1 MSDIITANTENKQ
14 DIVDFINYVFS
25 VAYTSH
31 DFKKKLP
38 KVYGDTAKEDA
49 ASHYII
55 KKDNRIKAALSYRK
69 ISVDVCGT
77 TLKYGLIGNV
87 SVHPYCRGEGYMTE
101 LMNHVIE
108 IAKSDGTDLMVLTG
122 QRQRYGYFGFEPAG
136 TKLRYTLTDTNIKHF
151 LKDIDCSDISFLSIE
166 NASNTEIDKIIRLYE
181 MRPAHTLRDSDEY
194 INIMSSWE
202 EKTNLIFNYG
212 QLVGYIYG
220 ALSEIVLEDEELLYP
235 VIKTYFNISGT
246 KTADI
251 SVQPFEMRRAE
262 LLHAICETSCIMPV
276 SLIKVMN
283 WENVLTAFLKLKAVT
298 HLLPDSQ
305 ITVKIENEVL
315 KLTLS
320 SGIVTVEK
328 AEMET
333 PDFCFCEKD
342 ALSLFFG
349 LNGLVI
355 QESETA
361 SLSALPFVIDRPDT
375 F

>member
-1 MSDIITANTENKQ
+1 MSEIITAQNKDKQ

-25 VAYTSH
+25 VAYTAH

-38 KVYGDTAKEDA
+38 KVYADNAKENTA
-49 ASHYII
+49 NHYII

-77 TLKYGLIGNV
+77 VLKYGLIGNV

-136 TKLRYTLTDTNIKHF
+136 SILRYTLTDTNIKHS
-151 LKDIDCSDISFLSIE
+151 LGDIECSDISFSSLE
-166 NASNTEIDKIIRLYE
+166 YAKEKEIDEIIKLYE
-181 MRPAHTLRDSDEY
+181 MRPAHTIRDKDEY

-202 EKTNLIFNYG
+202 EKTNLVFYKG
-212 QLVGYIYG
+212 QLKGYIYG
-220 ALSEIVLEDEELLYP
+220 RLREVVLEDEELLYP
-235 VIKTYFNISGT
+235 VIKAYFNT
-246 KTADI
+246 FDI
-251 SVQPFEMRRAE
+251 KNAEIYLQPFEKRRAE
-262 LLHAICETSCIMPV
+262 LLARICETSCIMPL
-276 SLIKVMN
+276 SMIKVMN
-283 WENVLTAFLKLKAVT
+283 WENVLTAFLRLKSET
-298 HLLPDSQ
+298 QKLPDSQ

-315 KLTLS
+315 KLTIR
-320 SGIVTVEK
+320 SGVVTVEK

-333 PDFCFCEKD
+333 PDFCLCEKD
-342 ALSLFFG
+342 ALALFFG
-349 LNGLVI
+349 LNGILI
-355 QESETA
+355 QENETA
-361 SLSALPFVIDRPDT
+361 SFSALPFVIDKPDT